1 MADLIAKPGS
11 PRLRADATRN
21 RERIVAAAQEV
32 FVELGSD
39 APLDEIA
46 RRAGVGNATLYRH
59 FPDRRELSRSVV
71 LSVFATM
78 ATQAEV
84 MIAEA
89 DQAFDALEKVVHGAV
104 DWKVGAL
111 CPMFAE
117 WMDPDEPELLA
128 AKQRLDD
135 AVEVII
141 EKSQAEGGLRTDV
154 GAGDI
159 LTVAAQIARPL
170 PGIDSADHDQFVH
183 RSLQMFLDGLRAPA
197 RSALPGRPVGLLDL
211 RHSCVARS
219 EHRASHGPTDH

>member
-1 MADLIAKPGS
+1 MTDLIAKTGA

-32 FVELGSD
+32 FVEFGPD

-71 LSVFATM
+71 LSVFDTM

-89 DQAFDALEKVVHGAV
+89 DQAFDALEQVVHGAV
-104 DWKVGAL
+104 EWKVGAL

-117 WMDPDEPELLA
+117 WMDPAEPELLA
-128 AKQRLDD
+128 AQNRLDS
-135 AVEVII
+135 AVEAII
-141 EKSQAEGGLRTDV
+141 EKAQAEGGLRTDV

-159 LTVAAQIARPL
+159 LTVAAQMARPL
-170 PGIDSADHDQFVH
+170 PGSDSTDHDLFVH
-183 RSLQMFLDGLRAPA
+183 RSLQLFLDGLRAPG
-197 RSALPGRPVGLLDL
+197 RSALPGRPVTLMDL
-211 RHSCVARS
+211 RRDCTALS
-219 EHRASHGPTDH
+219 ER